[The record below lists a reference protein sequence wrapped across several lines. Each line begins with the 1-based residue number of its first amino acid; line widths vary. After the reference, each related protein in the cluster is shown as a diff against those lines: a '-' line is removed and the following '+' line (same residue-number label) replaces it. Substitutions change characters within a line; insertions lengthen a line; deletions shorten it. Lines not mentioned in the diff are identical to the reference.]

1 MRIAARRIRVSA
13 VLALIVSLGA
23 AGDATPQ
30 GASQPDSPTVR
41 IGLTTDRVRARVSA
55 VGGIIIRSL
64 TDDSRI
70 WKKQFAAGIYIVS
83 DVEGGETGLVYR
95 VQVASYAA
103 KDQALAIKAELEELL
118 PEEKTV
124 LVYHP
129 DRRAWRVRI
138 GEFQAREDATAL
150 VQRLNDEGY
159 EELWVAEQGRSVN
172 ARRRIRLVDDRWRDY
187 LTKYDRV
194 LIQPVQPGR
203 RINVG
208 DRSYRGRI
216 EARVDKAG
224 NLRLINELDMEQY
237 LRGVVPNEMGPGVY
251 PEIEALKA
259 QTVAARTYM
268 ISNLGQFAENG
279 YDVCDTP
286 ACQVYKGAGTE
297 HPMTD
302 RAIEETRGLVLT
314 FKGKPINAMYTST
327 CGGHTENGS
336 LIFHTE
342 KGPYLKGVPCYPETE
357 AETRTIQGRAW
368 GPNVTLEDGSKLIQ
382 EIVLLELLGIVRP
395 GALNAD
401 NLLERCASG
410 DAERWTSLTL
420 ARLGK
425 KPKGKRLGDRDLTL
439 QRFATY
445 LAAALGWEERMEMA
459 FNEPDLPYLLAFRD
473 GAAVSE
479 HSRRSIAVLILE
491 GILQPFPDNTLRPQ
505 HHPSRGMV
513 LRTLFRVLE
522 FYEGLGRVRAKYR
535 GSEGERLLLEVDDE
549 VTPHSIK
556 PDVSLLR
563 SFRDVSY
570 PAAEL
575 PITLGDRV
583 YYRLS
588 DDGAIDVLEVI
599 ANQRGVS
606 DDRYFSEYR
615 WEKRYTREEMEKRLK
630 SRLDVGRLDDIR
642 ATRHGVSRRVVEIR
656 ITGSRGSFSIKGF
669 PIRTALG
676 IRENLFTIDRVR
688 DAKGRVKS
696 FIFTGKGWGHGVGM
710 CQVGSYGMALRGKG
724 YEEILTHYY
733 TGARLTPGSA
743 VIDTRRAADD
753 NRATADP
760 KSFHQP

>member
-1 MRIAARRIRVSA
+1 MRISARRIRVSA
-13 VLALIVSLGA
+13 TLALFASLGV
-23 AGDATPQ
+23 AGDTSPKPLPP
-30 GASQPDSPTVR
+30 SDSLTVR
-41 IGLTTDRVRARVSA
+41 IGLTTDRVRARISA
-55 VGGIIIRSL
+55 DGGIIIRSL
-64 TDDSRI
+64 TDGSRI
-70 WKKQFAAGIYIVS
+70 WKRQFAAGIYVVS

-103 KDQALAIKAELEELL
+103 KDQALAKKAELEELL

-129 DRRAWRVRI
+129 DRHAWRVRI

-150 VQRLNDEGY
+150 VQQLNDAGF

-194 LIQPVQPGR
+194 GIEPVQPGR
-203 RINVG
+203 RINVD

-216 EARVDKAG
+216 EARVDKSG
-224 NLRLINELDMEQY
+224 NLRLINELDIEQY

-279 YDVCDTP
+279 YDICDSP

-297 HPMTD
+297 HPVTD

-314 FKGKPINAMYTST
+314 FKGEPINAMYTST

-342 KGPYLKGVPCYPETE
+342 KGPYLKGVPCYPEVE
-357 AETRTIQGRAW
+357 AETRTIRGRAW

-382 EIVLLELLGIVRP
+382 EIVLLELLGIVRA
-395 GALNAD
+395 GALNVE
-401 NLLERCASG
+401 NLLERCSPG

-420 ARLGK
+420 ERLGK
-425 KPKGKRLGDRDLTL
+425 KPQGERLGDRDLTL

-445 LAAALGWEERMEMA
+445 LANALGWDERMEMA

-473 GAAVSE
+473 GTLVPE
-479 HSRRSIAVLILE
+479 HARRPIAVLILE
-491 GILQPFPDNTLRPQ
+491 GILQPFPDNTLRP
-505 HHPSRGMV
+505 HYYPSRGMV

-522 FYEGLGRVRAKYR
+522 FYDGLGRVRAKYR

-549 VTPHSIK
+549 VTPYDIK

-570 PAAEL
+570 PAAEI

-588 DDGAIDVLEVI
+588 GDGAIEVLEVV
-599 ANQRGVS
+599 ANPRGVS
-606 DDRYFSEYR
+606 DDRYFSNYR

-630 SRLDVGRLDDIR
+630 SRLDVGRLEDIR
-642 ATRHGVSRRVVEIR
+642 AMRRGVSRRVVEIR
-656 ITGSRGSFSIKGF
+656 ITGSRGSFSINGF

-676 IRENLFTIDRVR
+676 IPENLFTIDRVR
-688 DAKGRVKS
+688 DAKGGVEL
-696 FIFTGKGWGHGVGM
+696 FIFTGKGWGHGVGL
-710 CQVGSYGMALRGKG
+710 CQVGAYGMALRRKS

-733 TGARLTPGSA
+733 TGARLTRGSA

-753 NRATADP
+753 NRATGDP
-760 KSFHQP
+760 KSSYQP